1 MDLLKKGIVIG
12 MGAHDMSKK
21 QVEDFVNKLHESKFV
36 TKDHAKE
43 LIKTILRRKGQVN
56 DNINSKIENFLK
68 MALQKEQLAT
78 MSHIEYLEKRI
89 DLLEEELYNLLL
101 EKYITDVDDDEIMN
115 LLRELEMDSSLEKKE
130 KGKKGKYSEK
140 PLFDEDWLKS
150 DDALY
155 NHIVNVVDDSK
166 EKLEDLLCLS
176 KEGEANMVKK
186 KKIKKKKKA
195 AKPAKK
201 KKR

>member
-1 MDLLKKGIVIG
+1 
-12 MGAHDMSKK
+12 
-21 QVEDFVNKLHESKFV
+21 
-36 TKDHAKE
+36 
-43 LIKTILRRKGQVN
+43 
-56 DNINSKIENFLK
+56 

-150 DDALY
+150 DDVLY
-155 NHIVNVVDDSK
+155 NHIVNVDNSK